1 MDQTVSKSDAPLAQ
15 HQQEPKQG
23 AGRQRVLAM
32 LIAGAVVLAV
42 GAAGLLWWLHAR
54 HFETTD
60 DAYIDGSVTN
70 VAPRATGEVTQVLVS
85 DNQQVGTGDLLAQLD
100 DSTAHTQLAAGEAA
114 RAQALSQIEQAKAQT
129 EVADAQVAQSQASIE
144 APKAQAADAERDYAR
159 YLSVRKAT
167 PAAVA
172 PRQLDQVRTNA
183 EVTAAQLL
191 AAQRQV
197 RTSEAQLVSARTQLS
212 AGQAQLKSAEAQIAQ
227 ARLQISYARVV
238 ASIAGHVAHKTVS
251 VGDYVQAGQQLMSIV
266 PDTIWITANFKETQL
281 NRMRP
286 GQPVEIHIDAYPSLK
301 VTGHVDSIQWG
312 AGQSFAV
319 LPAQNATGNF
329 VKVVQRVP
337 VKILIDHPERIGRTL
352 GPGMSV
358 EPSVKID

>member
-1 MDQTVSKSDAPLAQ
+1 M
-15 HQQEPKQG
+15 
-23 AGRQRVLAM
+23 
-32 LIAGAVVLAV
+32 
-42 GAAGLLWWLHAR
+42 WWLHAR

-70 VAPRATGEVTQVLVS
+70 IAPRATAQVTRVLVA
-85 DNQQVGTGDLLAQLD
+85 DNQQVRTGDLLAQLD
-100 DSTAHTQLAAGEAA
+100 DSTARTQLASGEAA

-129 EVADAQVAQSQASIE
+129 QVADAQVAQSQANTG
-144 APKAQAADAERDYAR
+144 APKAQAADAERNYAR
-159 YLSVRKAT
+159 YLSVRTAT

-172 PRQLDQVRTNA
+172 PQQVDQARTNA
-183 EVTAAQLL
+183 EVSAAQLS

-197 RTSEAQLVSARTQLS
+197 RTSEAQLAAARIQLS
-212 AGQAQLKSAEAQIAQ
+212 AGQAQLESAEAQVAQ
-227 ARLQISYARVV
+227 ARLQISYGRIV
-238 ASIAGHVAHKTVS
+238 ASVGGHVAHKTVS

-266 PDTIWITANFKETQL
+266 PNCIWITANFKETQL
-281 NRMRP
+281 KRMRP
-286 GQPVEIHIDAYPSLK
+286 GQPVEIHVDAYPSQK

-337 VKILIDHPERIGRTL
+337 VKIVIDHPERIGRTL

-358 EPSVKID
+358 EPRVRVD

>member
-1 MDQTVSKSDAPLAQ
+1 MDHTVPKTSAPAE
-15 HQQEPKQG
+15 QQQDPKQSG
-23 AGRQRVLAM
+23 GKRRGLIM
-32 LIAGAVVLAV
+32 LIAAAVVAV
-42 GAAGLLWWLHAR
+42 AGAAGLLSWLNAR

-60 DAYIDGSVTN
+60 DAYIDGDVTN
-70 VAPRATGEVTQVLVS
+70 IAPRATGSVTQVLVS
-85 DNQQVGTGDLLAQLD
+85 DNQQVRAGDLLAQLD
-100 DSTAHTQLAAGEAA
+100 DSTARTQLAAGEAA

-129 EVADAQVAQSQASIE
+129 QVADAQVAQSQANTG
-144 APKAQAADAERDYAR
+144 APKAQAANAERDYAR
-159 YLSVRKAT
+159 YLSVRTAT

-172 PRQLDQVRTNA
+172 PQQLDQARTAA

-197 RTSEAQLVSARTQLS
+197 RTSQTQLAAARSQLS
-212 AGQAQLKSAEAQIAQ
+212 AGQAQLEAAEAQIAQ

-238 ASIAGHVAHKTVS
+238 ASVSGHVAHKTVS
-251 VGDYVQAGQQLMSIV
+251 VGDFVQTGQQLMSIV
-266 PDTIWITANFKETQL
+266 PNALWITANFKETQL
-281 NRMRP
+281 ERMRP
-286 GQPVEIHIDAYPSLK
+286 GQPVEIRIDAYPGQKL
-301 VTGHVDSIQWG
+301 TGHVDSIQWG

-358 EPSVKID
+358 EPHVRID